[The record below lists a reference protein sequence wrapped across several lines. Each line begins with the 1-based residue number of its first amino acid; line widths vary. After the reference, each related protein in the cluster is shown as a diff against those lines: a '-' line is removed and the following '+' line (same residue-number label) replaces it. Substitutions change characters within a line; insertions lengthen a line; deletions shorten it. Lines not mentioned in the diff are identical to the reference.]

1 MCNKHDH
8 FVAGLF
14 ADLRAG
20 KPEHP
25 PWHPLAKKRRKKKAK
40 RVIEKTDALG
50 PVYGIEAAVTPMRR
64 SKPKKRKPA
73 KKKAK
78 KKVPTPIRKSKKTK
92 KRKPKAK
99 KHPTPL
105 RRSKPIPKRRKRRKR
120 HKHGDLIL
128 IHTWVVDGDPCDVCD
143 EMDGVTIED
152 GEEFEIDTW
161 NDDGLPPVHP
171 NCMCQIESQWVEYG
185 GDEQ

>member
-1 MCNKHDH
+1 MCGDCK
-8 FVAGLF
+8 FTAGLF
-14 ADLRAG
+14 ADLRAA

-25 PWHPLAKKRRKKKAK
+25 PWHPLAKKKRRKKAK
-40 RVIEKTDALG
+40 KDVDRTNALG
-50 PVYGIEAAVTPMRR
+50 PSHDLQAAVTPMRR
-64 SKPKKRKPA
+64 SKPKKRKPT

-78 KKVPTPIRKSKKTK
+78 KKPPTPIRKSKKAK
-92 KRKPKAK
+92 KKAVKK

-105 RRSKPIPKRRKRRKR
+105 RHSRIIPKRRKRRKR
-120 HKHGDLIL
+120 HKHGDMVL

-171 NCMCQIESQWVEYG
+171 NCMCQIESQWTTIG